1 MTFVRTTT
9 LAACVAALGLALLGG
24 RASEPTRMG
33 GIHPTSLPIVDTDL
47 AVLSTGNAQ
56 PFDVRGAHRKATGR
70 DVRVAVLDGGF
81 DLQHPAVRRAWIG
94 TGYDA
99 VDQDRNAHDIGNGKD
114 DDGDGVIDEGIG
126 HGTFVAGQILWAA
139 PDAHILPVRVRDDEG
154 LGSDAAL
161 LRGLRMAEQIGVDVV
176 NLSVDCAASKPQRL
190 FEALARLERRGVT
203 IVVSAGNDGRDR
215 LSTLAGCPSAIAV
228 AAVDG
233 EGRLASFSNHV
244 TARHVG
250 LLAAP
255 GVDLVGPF
263 TRGRHA
269 RWSGTSFAAGLV
281 SGWAAWLRE
290 ARPDL
295 KGRAAGLHLCDCCE
309 PVSGADHERLPFG
322 RLTLEKVMD

>member
-1 MTFVRTTT
+1 MRRFSQ
-9 LAACVAALGLALLGG
+9 CQ
-24 RASEPTRMG
+24 
-33 GIHPTSLPIVDTDL
+33 GIRES
-47 AVLSTGNAQ
+47 
-56 PFDVRGAHRKATGR
+56 
-70 DVRVAVLDGGF
+70 
-81 DLQHPAVRRAWIG
+81 
-94 TGYDA
+94 
-99 VDQDRNAHDIGNGKD
+99 
-114 DDGDGVIDEGIG
+114 DEVYI
-126 HGTFVAGQILWAA
+126 
-139 PDAHILPVRVRDDEG
+139 
-154 LGSDAAL
+154 
-161 LRGLRMAEQIGVDVV
+161 
-176 NLSVDCAASKPQRL
+176 
-190 FEALARLERRGVT
+190 
-203 IVVSAGNDGRDR
+203 VSAGNDGRDR